1 MTKPDTLW
9 GPRHR
14 PVMTGLVSII
24 AIASYNNLAATAV
37 LPDIGDDL
45 GRINL
50 LPWVITIELLTSA
63 VAVLAAGPIVD
74 SVGVRKTFRIAGIG
88 FMITSIIVAAA
99 PTMPTLIVAR
109 AAQGIFAGGVM
120 TVATAGIGVAIPSVL
135 RPRAFAS
142 ISTVWG
148 VMGVAGPAIAAL
160 LVAVSSW
167 RAIFIVNIPVTAIAL
182 WVGWNELPDRQSTES
197 TGATGSKR
205 IDGVGLVLVA
215 IITAAALSLTVATP
229 LVVIAGA
236 VVMAAS
242 VPAYRSWAQRT
253 PEPILRLGHITAIRY
268 RNVHITSMAVLAAGV
283 GVNSLLPLYIRGVRQ
298 ESTTVA
304 AFSVLYMTVGW
315 TAGAWIASQL
325 QDRWRGETVSFLG
338 SIIAFP
344 STVAVAAVIHID
356 AALPIVYLMFAWM
369 GLGVGMITSTGA
381 ALLQNRTDLA
391 EMGRLNGAHQFLRTI
406 SLTIGIAAVAAI
418 TLAVVNHRIGNV
430 EAVRDLLSDNTEITS
445 DGLISAL
452 ADGYAWAATA
462 AAAHRCGDHVP
473 SALHLFRTR
482 HHHTGSVP

>member
-1 MTKPDTLW
+1 MTEPDTLW

-14 PVMTGLVSII
+14 PVMTGLISII

-37 LPDIGDDL
+37 LPAIGDDL

-182 WVGWNELPDRQSTES
+182 WVGWNALPDRHSAESTE
-197 TGATGSKR
+197 ATGSKR

-236 VVMAAS
+236 VVMGAS
-242 VPAYRSWAQRT
+242 VAIYRSWAKRT

-369 GLGVGMITSTGA
+369 GLGVGTITSTGA
-381 ALLQNRTDLA
+381 ALLQNRTEMA

-406 SLTIGIAAVAAI
+406 SFTIGIAAVAAI
-418 TLAVVNHRIGNV
+418 TLAVVDHRVGDV
-430 EAVRDLLSDNTEITS
+430 EAVRDLLSDKPKVVPA
-445 DGLISAL
+445 GLVSAL
-452 ADGYAWAATA
+452 SDGYAWASTA
-462 AAAHRCGDHVP
+462 AAAIAAITVP

-482 HHHTGSVP
+482 RHHINSTP

>member
-1 MTKPDTLW
+1 MTEPDTLW

-74 SVGVRKTFRIAGIG
+74 SAGVRKTFRIAGIG

-99 PTMPTLIVAR
+99 PTMPTLIAAR
-109 AAQGIFAGGVM
+109 AVQGIFAGGVM
-120 TVATAGIGVAIPSVL
+120 TVATAGIGVAIPSLL

-167 RAIFIVNIPVTAIAL
+167 RAIFIVNIPVTVIAL
-182 WVGWNELPDRQSTES
+182 WVGWNELPDRQSAES
-197 TGATGSKR
+197 AVATGSKR

-236 VVMAAS
+236 VVMVAS
-242 VPAYRSWAQRT
+242 VASYRSWAQRT

-338 SIIAFP
+338 SIITFP

-369 GLGVGMITSTGA
+369 GLGVGTITSTGA
-381 ALLQNRTDLA
+381 ALLQNRTELA

-430 EAVRDLLSDNTEITS
+430 EAVRDLLSDEPKVVPA
-445 DGLISAL
+445 GLVSAL

-462 AAAHRCGDHVP
+462 AAAIAAITVP

-482 HHHTGSVP
+482 RHHINSAS

>member
-74 SVGVRKTFRIAGIG
+74 SAGVRKTFRIAGIG

-120 TVATAGIGVAIPSVL
+120 TVATAGIGVAIPSLL

-182 WVGWNELPDRQSTES
+182 WVGWNELPDRQSAES
-197 TGATGSKR
+197 AEATGSKR
-205 IDGVGLVLVA
+205 IDGIGLVLVA

-236 VVMAAS
+236 VVMVAS
-242 VPAYRSWAQRT
+242 VAIYRSWAQRT

-338 SIIAFP
+338 SIITFP

-369 GLGVGMITSTGA
+369 GLGVGTITSTGA
-381 ALLQNRTDLA
+381 ALLQNRTELA

-418 TLAVVNHRIGNV
+418 TLAVVNHRVGDV
-430 EAVRDLLSDNTEITS
+430 EAVRDLLSDEPKVVPA
-445 DGLISAL
+445 GLVSAL
-452 ADGYAWAATA
+452 SDGYAWASTA
-462 AAAHRCGDHVP
+462 AAAIAAITVP

-482 HHHTGSVP
+482 RHHTGSVP

>member
-1 MTKPDTLW
+1 MTEPDTLW

-50 LPWVITIELLTSA
+50 LPWVVTIELLTSA

-74 SVGVRKTFRIAGIG
+74 SAGVRKTFRIAGIG

-167 RAIFIVNIPVTAIAL
+167 RAIFIVNIPVTVIAL
-182 WVGWNELPDRQSTES
+182 WVGWNELPDRQSAES
-197 TGATGSKR
+197 AVATGSKR

-236 VVMAAS
+236 VVMVAS
-242 VPAYRSWAQRT
+242 VAVYRSWAQRT

-338 SIIAFP
+338 SIITFP

-369 GLGVGMITSTGA
+369 GLGVGTITSTGA
-381 ALLQNRTDLA
+381 ALLQNRTELA

-418 TLAVVNHRIGNV
+418 TLAVVNHRVGDV
-430 EAVRDLLSDNTEITS
+430 EAVRDLLSDEPKVVPA
-445 DGLISAL
+445 GLVSAL
-452 ADGYAWAATA
+452 SDGYAWASTA
-462 AAAHRCGDHVP
+462 AAAIAAITVP
-473 SALHLFRTR
+473 AALHLFRTR
-482 HHHTGSVP
+482 RHHINSAP